1 MYVETFDMDSDSASD
16 SDDSLVPR
24 FVHTIKN
31 PPTIGQK
38 RALGSGQKK
47 PCLGKAAAAA
57 APSKPKS
64 KSAGVPKSGKPDLSL
79 VRIHKKKKKK
89 KKKKKSGPTAVAA
102 AAAACAP
109 IVAAAKYDD
118 EESEDDGSS
127 EDEDENDS
135 MSGSDDVGTSSESDE
150 GVSESDADDISK
162 KPVRA
167 AAAAVAPGGRGK
179 GATVTEGV
187 PVFYASSESRDALSR
202 LKRLVSALS
211 NHENKDRLPNGS
223 FACISDANE
232 LTKDNDIIAM
242 SIDSAKANELL
253 ASTAQIASHLAEGL
267 QNACSR
273 APEDVV
279 AFRKIVSSL
288 SDVWHELLPA
298 LEAFKSET
306 EIHADQAA
314 KTARMA
320 VEIYGKH
327 IGMVSTIT
335 SAITDLRK

>member
-47 PCLGKAAAAA
+47 PCLGKAAAA

-167 AAAAVAPGGRGK
+167 AAAAPGGRGK